1 MSLSANGQK
10 DFGDSF
16 GADILT
22 RMCSN
27 KEKLA
32 ASNGIKYDAF
42 NCDMLLETL
51 KFGLSWHFLFARNIC
66 TSSKLEC
73 KLGVCK

>member
-32 ASNGIKYDAF
+32 ASNGIKYYAF

-51 KFGLSWHFLFARNIC
+51 KFELYSISCLQETFALLRNLNV
-66 TSSKLEC
+66 S
-73 KLGVCK
+73 